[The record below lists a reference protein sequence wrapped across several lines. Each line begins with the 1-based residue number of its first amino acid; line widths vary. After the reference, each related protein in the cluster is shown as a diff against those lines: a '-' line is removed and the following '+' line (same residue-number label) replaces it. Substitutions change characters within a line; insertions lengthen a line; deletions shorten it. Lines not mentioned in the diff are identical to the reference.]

1 MSIRYT
7 KSFASFSDGMREL
20 LSIAPDLL
28 DYTDNVDDRKS
39 VVINLLNL
47 LIDEVPSTDNK
58 NYPNTMSLN
67 LSSLELEFVA
77 DNHMTFIHE
86 ERRDENDEETIKHI
100 FIFAYDGRNGR
111 KAKRLREGFDK
122 HEWSY
127 LLGDLNNT
135 NRVFNTEK
143 DFKEEETTTK
153 EDTNVQNLS
162 NKNYQDYSEAVP
174 LPTFIQDDEE
184 PPKQEEKS
192 TSLDSQLTLN
202 IGGHAK
208 FVRVDRLKRNAGKY
222 AALVKDPLDP
232 IDIANRYSTL
242 TDFYRSSDFREN
254 MDYWYSE
261 NKPTQALQEV
271 ESIILS
277 NNPNIDS
284 IQEQTEPN
292 IEVQQVDARNIPS
305 RLKGLQRP
313 VILPNGKVA
322 EETKY
327 LQEPTNSIGLEE
339 LDPAFFSIRPG
350 QDQATVIIKH
360 EGREF
365 PYNVNE
371 QRAGIIRDPANKKIT
386 IDHVVYDYRVYKA
399 YKLPDDFE
407 PDNATYVGATPNM
420 IHHQQLPDEAFVP
433 RETIMKNADIDIDA
447 IQEEAIK
454 RERFKERITGIK
466 TPPLW
471 NRDTV
476 QPPPQQSSGNVL
488 RKGKAFVIEKNHGIP
503 KPQVEIPYDE
513 YGPQQSVQITNED
526 QIYN

>member
-1 MSIRYT
+1 MNIKYSKIFDYFEYGIKELVNIVPEIKDYIGDSYDRETVLNYILDLFKEDLPYIGNEDSSNLSIT
-7 KSFASFSDGMREL
+7 LDQQSLVFLMDNGMSFSFYIQTE
-20 LSIAPDLL
+20 
-28 DYTDNVDDRKS
+28 THDDT
-39 VVINLLNL
+39 VIVTGFN
-47 LIDEVPSTDNK
+47 
-58 NYPNTMSLN
+58 
-67 LSSLELEFVA
+67 
-77 DNHMTFIHE
+77 
-86 ERRDENDEETIKHI
+86 
-100 FIFAYDGRNGR
+100 FIFNYSNPYMNKRR
-111 KAKRLREGFDK
+111 FKRLTEGF
-122 HEWSY
+122 ESY
-127 LLGDLNNT
+127 GWKIENNDT
-135 NRVFNTEK
+135 NRIPDTKET
-143 DFKEEETTTK
+143 FKEEETATK
-153 EDTNVQNLS
+153 EDTNVQNIP
-162 NKNYQDYSEAVP
+162 NKNYQDYTEAVP

-184 PPKQEEKS
+184 PPKQEEEVIKQYTPS
-192 TSLDSQLTLN
+192 SNKL
-202 IGGHAK
+202 
-208 FVRVDRLKRNAGKY
+208 DRLRMNSGKY
-222 AALVKDPLDP
+222 APLIESEVQEDPLDP
-232 IDIANRYSTL
+232 IGIANRYSTL

-254 MDYWYSE
+254 IDYWYSE

-277 NNPNIDS
+277 NSPNIDS

-292 IEVQQVDARNIPS
+292 MEVQQVDARNIPS

-350 QDQATVIIKH
+350 QDQATVIIKY

-386 IDHVVYDYRVYKA
+386 IDYVVYDYRVYKA

-420 IHHQQLPDEAFVP
+420 ISHQQLPDEAFVP

-454 RERFKERITGIK
+454 RERFKEKMTGIK

-476 QPPPQQSSGNVL
+476 QPLPQQSSGNVL
-488 RKGKAFVIEKNHGIP
+488 RKGKAFVIEQNHGIP
-503 KPQVEIPYDE
+503 KPQIEFPSQYNDG